1 MRQGRIKSIHFP
13 TIQYVALF
21 YGKCIVGKQVCSILG
36 APDLSFIHTALTGER
51 NYNLGAIVA
60 RRLQHNA
67 NSGWFYGGIYA
78 TRLARGLGVSPLPFD
93 PILPTQ
99 YLDFHTLKEHK
110 ILKGRVDNFTYNLM
124 FNQSHVVDTYF
135 PAPALFD
142 YNSKGRYFVLE
153 SEARAH
159 NAAMMAARQ
168 AESSAPRASVSYH
181 AEYYPGY

>member
-1 MRQGRIKSIHFP
+1 MG
-13 TIQYVALF
+13 L
-21 YGKCIVGKQVCSILG
+21 
-36 APDLSFIHTALTGER
+36 IHTALTAEW

-99 YLDFHTLKEHK
+99 YLEFAALKSHK
-110 ILKGRVDNFTYNLM
+110 ILKGKIHDFTYNLL
-124 FNQSHVVDTYF
+124 FNQSHVVDTYL

-142 YNSKGRYFVLE
+142 CHRKGRYFVLE
-153 SEARAH
+153 SEA
-159 NAAMMAARQ
+159 
-168 AESSAPRASVSYH
+168 
-181 AEYYPGY
+181 